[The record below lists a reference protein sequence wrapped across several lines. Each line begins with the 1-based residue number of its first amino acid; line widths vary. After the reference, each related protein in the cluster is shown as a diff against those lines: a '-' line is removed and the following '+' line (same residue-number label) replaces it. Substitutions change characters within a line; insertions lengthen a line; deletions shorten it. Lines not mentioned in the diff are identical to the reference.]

1 MRDDAHPDNVLRVR
15 RLGLREYR
23 PVWEAMR
30 GFTDARN
37 EATPDELW
45 LVEHPPV
52 FTLGYNGKAHHL
64 IAPGAIPVIHTDR
77 GGQVT
82 YHGPGQMV
90 AYVLCDLRRRGWG
103 VRQLVTALEQVVIAL
118 LNEHGVNAGARRDA
132 PGVYVAGAK
141 IAALGLR
148 VRRGCSYHG
157 LSLNVAMDLTP
168 FSRINPCGYPDM
180 PVTDLRRLGVIT
192 DMAKLQ
198 QSVTTQLVQQLGY
211 RTTEMMQAE
220 EYLSACA

>member
-1 MRDDAHPDNVLRVR
+1 MPDNILIVR

-30 GFTDARN
+30 SFTDARN

-52 FTLGYNGKAHHL
+52 FTLGYNGKMQHL

-103 VRQLVTALEQVVIAL
+103 VRQLVTALEQAVIVL
-118 LNEHGVNAGARRDA
+118 LNGHGINAEIRRDA

-157 LSLNVAMDLTP
+157 LSLNVAMDLAP

-180 PVTDLRRLGVIT
+180 PVTDLRSHGITTGTDALAQRL
-192 DMAKLQ
+192 
-198 QSVTTQLVQQLGY
+198 TTLIAQQLESTFMGA
-211 RTTEMMQAE
+211 RFPIE
-220 EYLSACA
+220 EHAACA

>member
-1 MRDDAHPDNVLRVR
+1 MPDNILRVR
-15 RLGLREYR
+15 RLGLREYQT
-23 PVWEAMR
+23 VWEAMR

-45 LVEHPPV
+45 LVQHPPV
-52 FTLGYNGKAHHL
+52 FTLGYNGKTQHL

-82 YHGPGQMV
+82 YHGPGQLV
-90 AYVLCDLRRRGWG
+90 AYVLCDLRRRAWG
-103 VRQLVTALEQVVIAL
+103 VRQLVTALEQAVIAL
-118 LNEHGVNAGARRDA
+118 LNEHGVNADTRSDA

-157 LSLNVAMDLTP
+157 LSLNVAMDLEP

-180 PVTDLRRLGVIT
+180 PVTDLRSLGIATGAAELEQRLAAMI
-192 DMAKLQ
+192 A
-198 QSVTTQLVQQLGY
+198 QQLESTFMDA
-211 RTTEMMQAE
+211 RLPIE
-220 EYLSACA
+220 EHAACA

>member
-1 MRDDAHPDNVLRVR
+1 MLIVR

-37 EATPDELW
+37 DATSDELW

-52 FTLGYNGKAHHL
+52 FTLGYNGKTQHL
-64 IAPGAIPVIHTDR
+64 IAPGPIPVIHTDR

-82 YHGPGQMV
+82 YHGPGQIV
-90 AYVLCDLRRRGWG
+90 AYVLFDLRRRGWG
-103 VRQLVTALEQVVIAL
+103 VRQLVTALEQAVIAL
-118 LNEHGVNAGARRDA
+118 LNEHGINADTRRDA

-157 LSLNVAMDLTP
+157 LSLNVAMDLAP

-192 DMAKLQ
+192 DMAELQ
-198 QSVTTQLVQQLGY
+198 QSVTTQFAQWLGY
-211 RTTEMMQAE
+211 KITEVMQADE
-220 EYLSACA
+220 HLSACA

>member
-1 MRDDAHPDNVLRVR
+1 MPDSVLPDNVLRVR
-15 RLGLREYR
+15 RFGLREYR

-52 FTLGYNGKAHHL
+52 FTLGYNGKTQHL
-64 IAPGAIPVIHTDR
+64 IAPSAIPVIHTDR

-82 YHGPGQMV
+82 YHGPGQIV

-103 VRQLVTALEQVVIAL
+103 VRQLVTALEQAVIAL
-118 LNEHGVNAGARRDA
+118 LNEHGVNADTRRDA

-157 LSLNVAMDLTP
+157 LSLNVAMDLAP

-180 PVTDLRRLGVIT
+180 PVTDLRKLGVIT
-192 DMAKLQ
+192 DMAELQ
-198 QSVTTQLVQQLGY
+198 QSVTTQFAQRLGY
-211 RTTEMMQAE
+211 KITEVMQADE
-220 EYLSACA
+220 HLSACA